1 MQSGAGAEP
10 SPQAGAQRAWRQPA
24 RHWGTLQ
31 ERLTLLVVLLFLLF
45 FLLAAAWVV
54 SDARSRVRDEVNA
67 SLETAT
73 EMVSL
78 ALSGVGGLTKAELL
92 ASQPGMRHLRISVLP
107 ASAEAPALSQEHSAK
122 PSPVPSQSPLPSPV
136 SPLPHPIEATAP
148 WWFGRLVAPPVERRI
163 LPVDL
168 RDVQPDVEPGR
179 GPRVM
184 LTTWPQDEV
193 RESWREVRRLLL
205 VLLGFSGV
213 AAATM
218 TVVIRRALSPIKEL
232 SRAVDEVARGNFDV
246 RVNTAQGS
254 TELEAVSAQFNQMA
268 ESLQSERTRNAALAR
283 RALEIRE
290 AERRTLAAELHDH
303 MGQALTAIR
312 ARAAA
317 LGAVGG
323 AGDGE
328 RVRDEARVIAGIAED
343 VYTSARG
350 MMHRLR
356 PPVLDELGLARALEV
371 MVDEWNGHHAEA
383 FCRYD
388 WADDLP
394 ELSESASINL
404 YRIAQEALTNVA
416 KHAPGARV
424 ELTLSR
430 ARDEAARQALRLEV
444 VDDGP
449 GFDPGA
455 VRSGLGLSTIR
466 ERAEAM
472 GGVATIESGIG
483 EGDRISVL
491 VPMPLNSGAG
501 PRSRHL

>member
-1 MQSGAGAEP
+1 MVFDWLAERETGMQSGTGAEAL
-10 SPQAGAQRAWRQPA
+10 PQAGAGRAGRSPP

-78 ALSGVGGLTKAELL
+78 ALSGVGGLAKAELL

-107 ASAEAPALSQEHSAK
+107 ASVEAPALSQERLPKSSQSQSPA
-122 PSPVPSQSPLPSPV
+122 PSSSSWPSQSSSPAPSTAPAPQ
-136 SPLPHPIEATAP
+136 SSEATAP
-148 WWFGRLVAPPVERRI
+148 WWFGRLVAPPVERRV
-163 LPVDL
+163 LPVG
-168 RDVQPDVEPGR
+168 PGMHKPAVDPVT

-290 AERRTLAAELHDH
+290 AERRSLAAELHDH

-371 MVDEWNGHHAEA
+371 MVDEWNGHHADA

-388 WADDLP
+388 WAVDLP
-394 ELSESASINL
+394 QIPESISINL

-424 ELTLSR
+424 ELNLAPARSRGAGDALS
-430 ARDEAARQALRLEV
+430 LEI

-449 GFDPGA
+449 GFESGA
-455 VRSGLGLSTIR
+455 VRGGLGLSTIR

-472 GGVATIESGIG
+472 GGVATIASG
-483 EGDRISVL
+483 V
-491 VPMPLNSGAG
+491 
-501 PRSRHL
+501 

>member
-1 MQSGAGAEP
+1 M
-10 SPQAGAQRAWRQPA
+10 
-24 RHWGTLQ
+24 
-31 ERLTLLVVLLFLLF
+31 LVVLLFVLF
-45 FLLAAAWVV
+45 FLLAAVWVV

-67 SLETAT
+67 SLESAT

-78 ALSGVGGLTKAELL
+78 ALTGVGGLTKAELL
-92 ASQPGMRHLRISVLP
+92 ASQPGMRHLRISVLLP
-107 ASAEAPALSQEHSAK
+107 YAERSGAERPELTQARPPEQ
-122 PSPVPSQSPLPSPV
+122 PLAA
-136 SPLPHPIEATAP
+136 PHPEPNSEPKQPPQAFDASAP
-148 WWFGRLVAPPVERRI
+148 WWFVRLVAPPVERRI
-163 LPVDL
+163 LPVDHL
-168 RDVQPDVEPGR
+168 HMASGDDVRR

-193 RESWREVRRLLL
+193 GESWREVRRLLL
-205 VLLGFSGV
+205 VLLGFSGA

-218 TVVIRRALSPIKEL
+218 TVVIRRALSPIKDL

-246 RVNTAQGS
+246 RVNEARGS

-268 ESLQSERTRNAALAR
+268 ESLQSERTRSALLAR

-290 AERRTLAAELHDH
+290 AERRSLAAELHDH

-317 LGAVGG
+317 LAAVCGP
-323 AGDGE
+323 GDGE
-328 RVRDEARVIAGIAED
+328 RVRDEARVIAGIAEN

-350 MMHRLR
+350 MMHQLR

-371 MVDEWNGHHAEA
+371 MVDEWNSHHADA

-388 WADDLP
+388 WSEGLP
-394 ELSESASINL
+394 ALSESTAINL

-424 ELTLSR
+424 ALNLALS
-430 ARDEAARQALRLEV
+430 ADTEEGWV
-444 VDDGP
+444 VCLQIIDDGP
-449 GFDPGA
+449 GFDPET
-455 VRSGLGLSTIR
+455 VRGGLGLSTIR

-472 GGVATIESGIG
+472 GGRATIESNV
-483 EGDRISVL
+483 DRGVRVAVSV
-491 VPMPLNSGAG
+491 PIPEAG
-501 PRSRHL
+501 QSQAAARNA